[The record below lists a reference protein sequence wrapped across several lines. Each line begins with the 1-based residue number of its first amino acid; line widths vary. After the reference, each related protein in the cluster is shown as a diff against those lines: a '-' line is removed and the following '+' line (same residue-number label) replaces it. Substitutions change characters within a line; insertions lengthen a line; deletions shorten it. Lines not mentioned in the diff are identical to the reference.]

1 MGEKKGDKP
10 ERRLSSEFLS
20 VQEVLIQSSLRLSN
34 TSFEPVDE
42 AVTATLEALR
52 VATAADHAHWFSIP
66 ELPAGKSYAARSRNL
81 GAVPSFPASSELPW
95 IAEQLEEQR
104 VVVVGRVD
112 KLPRDASI
120 DRHVLSAREV
130 KSMVLV
136 PASCGRDETG
146 VLVVE
151 HFSEEHVY
159 PQDVL
164 SQLQIVSRLIGLGI
178 ASKRVR
184 MANRTIEQRFRNI
197 FEQPLIGMAF
207 ADMDGRLLR
216 VNHELS
222 EMLGYSQEE
231 LLAMQARQF
240 ADPEHFGGDVALFQE
255 LRTGVRQNY
264 HIEKAYVRK
273 DGRRIWGRLHVCRLA
288 SPDGGP
294 ARVLAMLEDI
304 TERKE
309 AEDRLHEAQVALHEL
324 TGRLIQAQE
333 EERHRIARE
342 LHDDI
347 GQRLSL
353 LMIAIE
359 RISREVPATPEPR
372 LGPFGRVL
380 SQLDEL
386 TKDVHQLSHQL
397 HSTKLQYIGLR
408 SALRDLCQQ
417 VMNQHGIVVVQ
428 ELEDAPDLPP
438 EVQLC
443 LYRVAQEALNNIAK
457 HSKAGDAF
465 VRFRKSSGA
474 VRLEVRDNGVG
485 FDPSNAGTGL
495 GLASMSERLRIVG
508 GELAVTSNP
517 GKGTEVVAVVP
528 VETASPFTQVA

>member
-10 ERRLSSEFLS
+10 ERGLSSEFFS
-20 VQEVLIQSSLRLSN
+20 VQEALIQSSLRLSN

-42 AVTATLEALR
+42 AVNATLEALR
-52 VATAADHAHWFSIP
+52 QATTAEHTHWFTLP

-81 GAVPSFPASSELPW
+81 GAAPPFPASSELPW
-95 IAEQLEEQR
+95 VVEQLEEQR
-104 VVVVGRVD
+104 VVIVGRVHM
-112 KLPRDASI
+112 LPRGAAVDQQ
-120 DRHVLSAREV
+120 VLSARGV
-130 KSMVLV
+130 KSTVFI

-151 HFSEEHVY
+151 HFSAEHLY
-159 PQDVL
+159 PDEVL
-164 SQLQIVSRLIGLGI
+164 SQLRVVSRLIGLAL
-178 ASKRVR
+178 ASKRVQ
-184 MANRTIEQRFRNI
+184 MANRAIEQQFRNI

-207 ADMDGRLLR
+207 GDMDGRVLR
-216 VNHELS
+216 VNRELS
-222 EMLGYSQEE
+222 AMLGYSQEE
-231 LLAMQARQF
+231 LLAMRAKQF
-240 ADPEHFGGDVALFQE
+240 ADPEHFAGDLALFQE
-255 LRTGVRQNY
+255 LRAGVRQNY
-264 HIEKAYVRK
+264 HVEKAYLRK

-288 SPDGGP
+288 STDAGP
-294 ARVLAMLEDI
+294 ARILTMIEDI

-359 RISREVPATPEPR
+359 QISRELPATSEPR

-380 SQLDEL
+380 AQLDEL

-417 VMNQHGIVVVQ
+417 VMTQHGIVVMQ

-457 HSKAGDAF
+457 HSKAANAL
-465 VRFRKSSGA
+465 VRFTKAGGEA
-474 VRLEVRDNGVG
+474 RLEVRDSGVG
-485 FDPSNAGTGL
+485 FDLANPSEGL
-495 GLASMSERLRIVG
+495 GLASMRERLRIVG
-508 GELAVTSNP
+508 GEIAVTSNP

-528 VETASPFTQVA
+528 LETASPFTQVA

>member
-10 ERRLSSEFLS
+10 ERSLSSEFFA

-42 AVTATLEALR
+42 AVTATLEALLG
-52 VATAADHAHWFSIP
+52 ATAADHAHWFSIP

-81 GAVPSFPASSELPW
+81 GAVPPFPASSELPW
-95 IAEQLEEQR
+95 IVEQLEER
-104 VVVVGRVD
+104 KVVVVKRVD
-112 KLPRDASI
+112 KLPRDASV
-120 DRHVLSAREV
+120 DQQVLSAREV

-136 PASCGRDETG
+136 PASCGRNETG
-146 VLVVE
+146 VLVLE
-151 HFSEEHVY
+151 HFSQEHVY
-159 PQDVL
+159 PGDVL
-164 SQLQIVSRLIGLGI
+164 SQLQMVSRLIGLVL

-184 MANRTIEQRFRNI
+184 MANRVIEQQFRNV
-197 FEQPLIGMAF
+197 FEQPLIGMGF

-216 VNHELS
+216 VNREIS
-222 EMLGYSQEE
+222 TMLGYSQEE
-231 LLAMQARQF
+231 LLNMRVEQF
-240 ADPEHFGGDVALFQE
+240 ADPENFGDDLVLFQE
-255 LRTGVRQNY
+255 LRAGGRQNY
-264 HIEKAYVRK
+264 HVEKAYLRK
-273 DGRRIWGRLHVCRLA
+273 DGRRIWGRLHVCRVA
-288 SPDGGP
+288 PTDGGP
-294 ARVLAMLEDI
+294 ARVLAMVEDI

-359 RISREVPATPEPR
+359 RISREVPATSEPR

-380 SQLDEL
+380 AQLDEL

-417 VMNQHGIVVVQ
+417 VMTQHGIVVIQ

-443 LYRVAQEALNNIAK
+443 LYRVAQEALNNMAK
-457 HSKAGDAF
+457 HSKASEAF
-465 VRFRKSSGA
+465 VRFAKAGGVA
-474 VRLEVRDNGVG
+474 RLEIRDSGVG
-485 FDPSNAGTGL
+485 FNPSNPGAGL

-528 VETASPFTQVA
+528 LETASPVTQVA